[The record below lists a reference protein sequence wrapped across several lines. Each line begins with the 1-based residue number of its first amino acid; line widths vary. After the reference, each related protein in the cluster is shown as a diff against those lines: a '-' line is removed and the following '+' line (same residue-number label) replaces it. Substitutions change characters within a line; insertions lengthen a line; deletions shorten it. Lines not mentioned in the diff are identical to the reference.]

1 MPDSLL
7 IQNARIV
14 DVSGGSIEED
24 RSVLV
29 RGDRIEAVGR
39 FPGWNGASLD
49 AGSRYLCP
57 GLIDCHVHFFLDAG
71 PDPRGS
77 YLRSNDSERMA
88 TARANANLAIQAGI
102 TTMRDCAAPGPL
114 MFRFQR
120 QVDAGDVPGP
130 HIISCGYALMR
141 PKGHC
146 HFLGGEVATVRELS
160 ERIEW
165 NLSRGAGFVK
175 LMASGGG
182 LTPGTVPHEADLPL
196 EIMKAAVREAHANGV
211 HITAHCHATDSI
223 RRGIEVGLDMIEH
236 ASYVEAPG
244 RYRYDEDL
252 TRQIRDAG
260 IIVSPTVYSA
270 LQTARRFRAA
280 GAAHNPGD
288 VAAVERLEGRLV
300 NTGHFHRLGMKIIGG
315 TDCGATNTPFDSL
328 VDELESYAEAGLS
341 RHEALRTVTD
351 MGATYLGLSR
361 VGQVQPGHRAD
372 LTLLDGNPLEDLDV
386 LRRPLQVY
394 KSGILVHERNGGKPA

>member
-1 MPDSLL
+1 MSDPLL
-7 IQNARIV
+7 IRNARIV
-14 DVSGGSIEED
+14 DVSNGAIEAG

-29 RGDRIEAVGR
+29 RRDRIEAIGR
-39 FPGWNGASLD
+39 FPGWSGASLD
-49 AGSRYLCP
+49 AAGSYLCP

-77 YLRSNDSERMA
+77 YISSDDSGRMA
-88 TARANANLAIQAGI
+88 TARKNARLAIQAGI
-102 TTMRDCAAPGPL
+102 TTMRDCAAPGHL
-114 MFRFQR
+114 MVRFQR

-146 HFLGGEVATVRELS
+146 YFLGGEVATVRDLR

-165 NLSRGAGFVK
+165 NLSHGAGFVK

-182 LTPGTVPHEADLPL
+182 LTPGTIPHEADLPV

-211 HITAHCHATDSI
+211 RITAHCHATDSI

-236 ASYVEAPG
+236 ASFVESPG
-244 RYRYDEDL
+244 RYRYDEEL

-288 VAAVERLEGRLV
+288 VAAVERLEGRLI
-300 NTGHFHRLGMKIIGG
+300 NTGHFRRLGMKIIGG

-328 VDELESYAEAGLS
+328 VDELDSYTEAGLT
-341 RHEALRTVTD
+341 RTEALRSVTD
-351 MGATYLGLSR
+351 MGAYYLGLSQI
-361 VGQVQPGHRAD
+361 GQVRPGHRAD
-372 LTLLDGNPLEDLDV
+372 LTLLEGNPLEDLEV
-386 LRRPLQVY
+386 LRQPLKVY
-394 KSGILVHERNGGKPA
+394 KSGRLVHERNGGDAV

>member
-14 DVSGGSIEED
+14 HVSGGSIEED

-49 AGSRYLCP
+49 AGRRYLCP

-88 TARANANLAIQAGI
+88 TARANANLAIHAGI

-252 TRQIRDAG
+252 TRQIRGAG

-394 KSGILVHERNGGKPA
+394 KSGVLVHERNGGKPA

>member
-1 MPDSLL
+1 MSDSFL
-7 IQNARIV
+7 IRNARIV
-14 DVSGGSIEED
+14 DVVGGSVEAD

-39 FPGWNGASLD
+39 FPGWSGASLD
-49 AGSRYLCP
+49 AAGRYLCP

-77 YLRSNDSERMA
+77 YLRSDDEERMS
-88 TARANANLAIQAGI
+88 TAEANARLAIEAGI
-102 TTMRDCAAPGPL
+102 TTMRDCAAPGHL

-120 QVDAGDVPGP
+120 QADTGEVPGP

-141 PKGHC
+141 PQGHC

-165 NLSRGAGFVK
+165 NLSHGAGFVK

-223 RRGIEVGLDMIEH
+223 QRGIEVGLDMIEH
-236 ASYVEAPG
+236 VSYVEAPG
-244 RYRYDEDL
+244 RYRYDEEL

-315 TDCGATNTPFDSL
+315 TDCGATNTPFNSL
-328 VDELESYAEAGLS
+328 VDELESYIEAGLS

-351 MGATYLGLSR
+351 LGASYLGLSR
-361 VGQVQPGHRAD
+361 VGRIQPGDRAD
-372 LTLLDGNPLEDLDV
+372 LTLLDGNPLENLEV

-394 KSGILVHERNGGKPA
+394 KSGTLVHERNGGDPV

>member
-1 MPDSLL
+1 MAEAFLVE
-7 IQNARIV
+7 NARIV
-14 DVSGGSIEED
+14 QISNGSIETD

-39 FPGWNGASLD
+39 FPGWTGATLD
-49 AGSRYLCP
+49 AAGRYLCP
-57 GLIDCHVHFFLDAG
+57 GLIDSHVHFFLDAG
-71 PDPRGS
+71 PDPRRA
-77 YLRSNDSERMA
+77 YLRSDDSQRMA
-88 TARANANLAIQAGI
+88 TARENARLAIEAGI

-114 MFRFQR
+114 MSRFQR
-120 QVDAGDVPGP
+120 QVDAGEVAGP
-130 HIISCGYALMR
+130 HIVSCGYALMR

-146 HFLGGEVATVRELS
+146 HFLGGEVANVREACQ
-160 ERIEW
+160 RIEW
-165 NLSRGAGFVK
+165 NLNHGAGFVK

-223 RRGIEVGLDMIEH
+223 RRGIQAGLDMIEH
-236 ASYVEAPG
+236 ASFVESPG

-252 TRQIRDAG
+252 TRQVRDAG
-260 IIVSPTVYSA
+260 IIVGPTVYSA

-288 VAAVERLEGRLV
+288 VAAVKRLEGRLV
-300 NTGHFHRLGMKIIGG
+300 NTGHFRRLGMKIIGG

-328 VDELESYAEAGLS
+328 VDELDSYVEAGLS
-341 RHEALRTVTD
+341 RVEALRSVTD
-351 MGATYLGLSR
+351 LGASYLRLSR
-361 VGQVQPGHRAD
+361 VGQIRPGHRAD
-372 LTLLDGNPLEDLDV
+372 FTLLDGDPLEDLEV
-386 LRRPLQVY
+386 LRRPLRVY
-394 KSGILVHERNGGKPA
+394 KSGCPVHVRDGGDPA

>member
-1 MPDSLL
+1 MSDSFL
-7 IQNARIV
+7 IRNARIV
-14 DVSGGSIEED
+14 DVAGGSIEAD

-39 FPGWNGASLD
+39 IPGWSGASMD
-49 AGSRYLCP
+49 AENRYLCP

-77 YLRSNDSERMA
+77 YLRSDDEERMS
-88 TARANANLAIQAGI
+88 TAEKNARLAIEAGI
-102 TTMRDCAAPGPL
+102 TTMRDCAAPGHL
-114 MFRFQR
+114 MVRFQR
-120 QVDAGDVPGP
+120 QVDAGEAPGP

-141 PKGHC
+141 PRGHC

-165 NLSRGAGFVK
+165 NLSHGAGFVK

-211 HITAHCHATDSI
+211 LITAHCHATDSI

-236 ASYVEAPG
+236 VSYVEAPG
-244 RYRYDEDL
+244 RYRYDEEL

-288 VAAVERLEGRLV
+288 VAAVVRLEGRLV

-328 VDELESYAEAGLS
+328 VNELESYTEAGLS

-351 MGATYLGLSR
+351 RGATYLGLSR
-361 VGQVQPGHRAD
+361 VGQIKPGHRAD
-372 LTLLDGNPLEDLDV
+372 LTLLDGNPLEDLEV

-394 KSGILVHERNGGKPA
+394 KSGVLVHQQNGGDPV

>member
-1 MPDSLL
+1 MSDSFL
-7 IQNARIV
+7 IRNPRIV
-14 DVSGGSIEED
+14 DVAGGSVEVE

-39 FPGWNGASLD
+39 FPAWSGATME
-49 AGSRYLCP
+49 AENRYLCP

-77 YLRSNDSERMA
+77 YMRSDDEERMV
-88 TARANANLAIQAGI
+88 TAEKNARLAIEAGI
-102 TTMRDCAAPGPL
+102 TTMRDCAAPGHL
-114 MFRFQR
+114 MVRFQR
-120 QVDAGDVPGP
+120 QVDAGEVPGP

-165 NLSRGAGFVK
+165 NLSHGAGFVK

-223 RRGIEVGLDMIEH
+223 QRGIEVGLDMIEH
-236 ASYVEAPG
+236 VSYVEAPG
-244 RYRYDEDL
+244 RYRYDEEL

-300 NTGHFHRLGMKIIGG
+300 NTGHFRRLGMKIIGG

-328 VDELESYAEAGLS
+328 VDELESYTEAGLT

-351 MGATYLGLSR
+351 LGATYLGLSR
-361 VGQVQPGHRAD
+361 VGRIQPGHRAD
-372 LTLLDGNPLEDLDV
+372 LTLLDSNPLEDLEV
-386 LRRPLQVY
+386 LRRPLKVY
-394 KSGILVHERNGGKPA
+394 KSGILVHEQNGGDTA

>member
-1 MPDSLL
+1 MSDSFL
-7 IQNARIV
+7 IRNARIV
-14 DVSGGSIEED
+14 DVAGGSIEAD

-39 FPGWNGASLD
+39 FPGWSGASMD
-49 AGSRYLCP
+49 VENRYLCP

-77 YLRSNDSERMA
+77 YLRSDDEGRMS
-88 TARANANLAIQAGI
+88 TAEKNARLAIEAGI
-102 TTMRDCAAPGPL
+102 TTMRDCAAPGHL
-114 MFRFQR
+114 MVRFQR
-120 QVDAGDVPGP
+120 QVDAGEVPGP

-160 ERIEW
+160 KRIEW
-165 NLSRGAGFVK
+165 NLSHGAGFVK

-223 RRGIEVGLDMIEH
+223 QRGIEVGLDMIEH
-236 ASYVEAPG
+236 VSYVEAPG

-270 LQTARRFRAA
+270 LQTARRFQAA

-300 NTGHFHRLGMKIIGG
+300 NTGHFRRLGMKIIGG

-328 VDELESYAEAGLS
+328 VDELESYTEAGLT

-351 MGATYLGLSR
+351 MGATYLGFSG
-361 VGQVQPGHRAD
+361 VGRIHPGHRAD
-372 LTLLDGNPLEDLDV
+372 LTLLDGNPLEDLEV
-386 LRRPLQVY
+386 LRRPRQVY
-394 KSGILVHERNGGKPA
+394 KSGILVHDRNGGDPA

>member
-1 MPDSLL
+1 MSDSIL
-7 IQNARIV
+7 IRNARIV
-14 DVSGGSIEED
+14 DVTGGSIEAD

-29 RGDRIEAVGR
+29 RGELIEAVGR
-39 FPGWNGASLD
+39 FPGWSGASMD
-49 AGSRYLCP
+49 AENRYLCP

-77 YLRSNDSERMA
+77 YLRSDDEERMS
-88 TARANANLAIQAGI
+88 TAEKNARLAIEAGI
-102 TTMRDCAAPGPL
+102 TTMRDCAAPGHL
-114 MFRFQR
+114 MVRFQR

-146 HFLGGEVATVRELS
+146 HFLGGEVATVRELRD
-160 ERIEW
+160 RIEW
-165 NLSRGAGFVK
+165 NLNHGAGFVK

-182 LTPGTVPHEADLPL
+182 LTPGTIPHEADLPL

-236 ASYVEAPG
+236 VSYVEAPG

-270 LQTARRFRAA
+270 LQTARRFQAA

-300 NTGHFHRLGMKIIGG
+300 NTGHFRRLGMKIIGG

-328 VDELESYAEAGLS
+328 VDELESYTEAGLT

-361 VGQVQPGHRAD
+361 VGRIQPGHRAD
-372 LTLLDGNPLEDLDV
+372 LTLLDGNPLEDLEV
-386 LRRPLQVY
+386 LRRPRQVY
-394 KSGILVHERNGGKPA
+394 KSGVLVHERNGGDPF

>member
-1 MPDSLL
+1 MPDSFL
-7 IQNARIV
+7 IRNVRVV
-14 DVSGGSIEED
+14 DVSGGSID
-24 RSVLV
+24 IGRSVLV

-39 FPGWNGASLD
+39 FPGWSGASLD
-49 AGSRYLCP
+49 AAGAYLCP

-71 PDPRGS
+71 PDPRAS
-77 YLRSNDSERMA
+77 YLRSDDTELMA
-88 TARANANLAIQAGI
+88 TARENARLAIEAGI

-114 MFRFQR
+114 MGRFQG
-120 QVDAGDVPGP
+120 QVAAGEVPGP

-146 HFLGGEVATVRELS
+146 YFLGGEVATVREVS

-165 NLSRGAGFVK
+165 NLSHGAGFVK

-182 LTPGTVPHEADLPL
+182 LTPGTIPHEADLPV
-196 EIMKAAVREAHANGV
+196 EIMKAAVREARANGV
-211 HITAHCHATDSI
+211 QITAHCHATDSI
-223 RRGIEVGLDMIEH
+223 RRGIDVGLDMIEH
-236 ASYVEAPG
+236 ASFVEAPG

-288 VAAVERLEGRLV
+288 VAAVERLEGRLI
-300 NTGHFHRLGMKIIGG
+300 NTGHFRRLGMKIIGG
-315 TDCGATNTPFDSL
+315 TDCGATNTPFNSL
-328 VDELESYAEAGLS
+328 VDELESYTEAGLTRS
-341 RHEALRTVTD
+341 EALRSVTD
-351 MGATYLGLSR
+351 LGATYLGLSR
-361 VGQVQPGHRAD
+361 VGQIRPGHRAD
-372 LTLLDGNPLEDLDV
+372 LTLLESNPLEGLEP
-386 LRRPLQVY
+386 LRRPLRVY
-394 KSGILVHERNGGKPA
+394 KSGRLVHERNGGDPS

>member
-1 MPDSLL
+1 MSDSFL
-7 IQNARIV
+7 IRNAQIV
-14 DVSGGSIEED
+14 DVGGGSIETD

-29 RGDRIEAVGR
+29 RGDHIEAVGR
-39 FPGWNGASLD
+39 FPGWSGASID
-49 AGSRYLCP
+49 AENRYLCP

-77 YLRSNDSERMA
+77 YLRSDDGERMS
-88 TARANANLAIQAGI
+88 TAEKNARLAIEAGI
-102 TTMRDCAAPGPL
+102 TTMRDCAAPGHL
-114 MFRFQR
+114 MVRFQHR
-120 QVDAGDVPGP
+120 VDAGEVPGP

-165 NLSRGAGFVK
+165 NLSHGAGFVK

-236 ASYVEAPG
+236 VSYVEAPG
-244 RYRYDEDL
+244 RYRYDEEL
-252 TRQIRDAG
+252 THQIRDAG

-270 LQTARRFRAA
+270 LQTARQFRAA

-288 VAAVERLEGRLV
+288 VAAVVRLEGRLV

-328 VDELESYAEAGLS
+328 VDELESYTEAGLT

-351 MGATYLGLSR
+351 LGASYLGLSR
-361 VGQVQPGHRAD
+361 VGRIQPGHRAD
-372 LTLLDGNPLEDLDV
+372 LTLLDGNPLEDLEV

-394 KSGILVHERNGGKPA
+394 KSGILVHEQNGGDPV